1 MIGKSDNLMIAPR
14 SPADVPPLRPSL
26 LRGDK
31 PAAMLE
37 RSTVCAWQ
45 HVLQPCAT
53 AGPALGP
60 FAIRRF
66 SSTRSWPR
74 G

>member
-1 MIGKSDNLMIAPR
+1 MIGKLDNPMIAPR
-14 SPADVPPLRPSL
+14 SPADVPPLRPASSG
-26 LRGDK
+26 RQAGRHAR
-31 PAAMLE
+31 PITA
-37 RSTVCAWQ
+37 CAWQ

-60 FAIRRF
+60 SAIRRF
-66 SSTRSWPR
+66 SSTPFWLR